1 MQSDFFVTLISNASM
16 ELFPENKQSH
26 FTVKMSPPI
35 DLRGKWVV
43 GLSEVIIPRYWFNI
57 SNHNNDYTITRHKIR
72 REKITDVTCEI
83 PLTTGDENEG
93 TLFHWINKNIVSLT
107 GSKLAEFVLDEDY
120 KNVNYPYRAIL
131 DALLFNSKE
140 VQETFLT
147 SALFFKDTARQMD
160 SIYPLY
166 ENNTNY
172 GLVKRFNISKESRI
186 IDLMGRLHIDLANQP
201 KLLTNHVDLRIKLER
216 SEENFALM
224 ADNDNYKN
232 NQMIPSKPYT
242 PDYTNK
248 IYARNFISLF
258 EDTGCIHHHK
268 SINISYDEYR
278 DGYTLY
284 CFDLTPD
291 KSGSENHIGIE
302 KALQTAL
309 IKLPFRRTDVKVF
322 TLTSGIQSTSISNVV
337 IGQLPYRITLG
348 LVSNS
353 AFNGNVKRN
362 PFNFKNYDLNYI
374 CLSKDNQMIPSKPY
388 TPDYTNSIYAKNIIS
403 LFEDTRCIH
412 HQKSIN
418 ISYDEYRD
426 SYTLYCFDLTPDKSG
441 SESHVSV
448 NELGNIS
455 VELKFSKAIPET
467 INVNEYRYVV
477 EITSERSENKKK
489 FWRSFC
495 I

>member
-1 MQSDFFVTLISNASM
+1 MNVHSCGCTKSELDLFKNVGIQLAIDNTYEVTAHPVAAINDSRSPIEFLISGSGEHYMDLHSIYLCVQAKIVKKDGSNLGS
-16 ELFPENKQSH
+16 EEKVTPVNYFLNSLFSQC
-26 FTVKMSPPI
+26 TVYLNDK
-35 DLRGKWVV
+35 L
-43 GLSEVIIPRYWFNI
+43 VI
-57 SNHNNDYTITRHKIR
+57 TQ
-72 REKITDVTCEI
+72 
-83 PLTTGDENEG
+83 
-93 TLFHWINKNIVSLT
+93 
-107 GSKLAEFVLDEDY
+107 
-120 KNVNYPYRAIL
+120 VNYPYRAIL

-147 SALFFKDTARQMD
+147 SALFFKDTAGQMD
-160 SIYPLY
+160 SINPLD

-172 GLVKRFNISKESRI
+172 GLVKRFNISKGSRI

-201 KLLTNHVDLRIKLER
+201 KLLTNNVDLRIKLER
-216 SEENFALM
+216 SKENFALM
-224 ADNDNYKN
+224 ADNDNYKIIIKN
-232 NQMIPSKPYT
+232 ASLKI
-242 PDYTNK
+242 NK
-248 IYARNFISLF
+248 VDVSS
-258 EDTGCIHHHK
+258 
-268 SINISYDEYR
+268 SIQ
-278 DGYTLY
+278 
-284 CFDLTPD
+284 
-291 KSGSENHIGIE
+291 IGIE

-388 TPDYTNSIYAKNIIS
+388 TPDYTNKIYARNFIS
-403 LFEDTRCIH
+403 LFEDTGCIH
-412 HQKSIN
+412 HHKSIN

-426 SYTLYCFDLTPDKSG
+426 GYTLYCFDLTPDKSG
-441 SESHVSV
+441 SENHVSV

-467 INVNEYRYVV
+467 INVICLLEYNNTL
-477 EITSERSENKKK
+477 EIDHSRTV
-489 FWRSFC
+489 FVDY
-495 I
+495 